1 MIDRIELKNMHSK
14 ELRMLRNMI
23 REELDFRAD
32 VGSEIANREVWM
44 SSTEWGEKVQELLEK
59 ENKEERERTHAYI
72 EDNAHS
78 HIRDRMES
86 MRDWDREGTSK

>member
-14 ELRMLRNMI
+14 ELRTLRNMI

-32 VGSEIANREVWM
+32 VGSEIANKEVWM
-44 SSTEWGEKVQELLEK
+44 SSTEWGEKVQELL
-59 ENKEERERTHAYI
+59 KEERERAHAYI

-86 MRDWDREGTSK
+86 MRDWDRSK

>member
-14 ELRMLRNMI
+14 ELRTLRNMI

-32 VGSEIANREVWM
+32 VGSEIANKEAWV
-44 SSTEWGEKVQELLEK
+44 SSTEWGEKVQELLL
-59 ENKEERERTHAYI
+59 KEERKRAHDYI

-78 HIRDRMES
+78 HIRDRMEH
-86 MRDWDREGTSK
+86 MRDWDREYNK